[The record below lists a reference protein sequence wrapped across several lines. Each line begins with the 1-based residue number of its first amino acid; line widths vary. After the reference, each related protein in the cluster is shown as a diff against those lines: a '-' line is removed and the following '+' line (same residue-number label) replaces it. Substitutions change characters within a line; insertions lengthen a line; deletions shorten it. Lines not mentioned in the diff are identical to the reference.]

1 MPEVIFEPNSDIYTV
16 DWAKTGGGLYYAHL
30 NYDGDGKYIY
40 TTHQSAQWRDIRFGI
55 DMAGFDGTDKS
66 INFIQV
72 HFRCKGLSGTQV
84 KAIVRTAYWGEPPWY
99 TTYGSSLNLTLDY
112 VDYNEIWT
120 LSPITSNPWEWI
132 DIAQVQIGIS
142 GYPVP
147 YFNEEEQIWTWEGP
161 LCSRM
166 KLLVNYND
174 WLTPPPELSGFLF

>member
-16 DWAKTGGGLYYAHL
+16 DWGKTGGGLYYAHL
-30 NYDGDGKYIY
+30 NYDGDEKSIY

-66 INFIQV
+66 INFVQL
-72 HFRCKGLSGTQV
+72 HFRCSGLARPRV
-84 KAIVRTAYWGEPPWY
+84 KAILRSAYFGMPPLY
-99 TTYGSSLNLTLDY
+99 TVYGSTHGLTLDY
-112 VDYNEIWT
+112 VDYDYIWT
-120 LSPITSNPWEWI
+120 GNPAFSGEAWQWV

-142 GYPVP
+142 GYPVL
-147 YFNEEEQIWTWEGP
+147 FNEQWQGP
-161 LCSRM
+161 TCCRM

>member
-16 DWAKTGGGLYYAHL
+16 DWGKTGGSLYYAHL
-30 NYDGDGKYIY
+30 NYDGDEKFIY

-66 INFIQV
+66 INFVQV
-72 HFRCKGLSGTQV
+72 QFRCFGSPGAYV
-84 KAIVRTAYWGEPPWY
+84 KAIVRTGLFGHAPWFTAYR
-99 TTYGSSLNLTLDY
+99 SSRDLTLDW
-112 VDYNEIWT
+112 VAYNEIWT
-120 LSPITSNPWEWI
+120 MNPIALGIPWQWI

-142 GYPVP
+142 GYPYYDAQMGDWMSP
-147 YFNEEEQIWTWEGP
+147 H
-161 LCSRM
+161 CSRM